1 MAFFI
6 GVAPSNRGCANG
18 NPRTYDRHDLTPL
31 NLRLKVLNQLFIC
44 MAVSHRHANS
54 IIQNASLV
62 PRLHWSD
69 TTEIGSVRPLT
80 AVPPV
85 PNFSRLRQSAFCIL

>member
-44 MAVSHRHANS
+44 HGGESSARQFDHSKRLSGPAFALERHN
-54 IIQNASLV
+54 
-62 PRLHWSD
+62 
-69 TTEIGSVRPLT
+69 
-80 AVPPV
+80 
-85 PNFSRLRQSAFCIL
+85 